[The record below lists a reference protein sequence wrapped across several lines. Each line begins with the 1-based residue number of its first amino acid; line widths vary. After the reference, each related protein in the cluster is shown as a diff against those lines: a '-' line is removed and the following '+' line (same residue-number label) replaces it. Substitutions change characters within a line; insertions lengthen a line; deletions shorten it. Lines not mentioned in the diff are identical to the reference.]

1 MSANPLSHPLD
12 LARSGSAY
20 PERADLRESALDRWA
35 RACWQKFETL
45 DRQDQSL
52 HRSVR
57 QAVARAGAMRRLG
70 DVALLAQL
78 RLSAHRC
85 WLDAAQLAEALACV
99 RELCRRSL
107 QMEPYAAQLLGAA
120 GLLTGRL
127 VEMQTGEGKSLTAA
141 LGATLAASAGI
152 PVHVVTVN
160 DYLAERDAQEM
171 APLFERAG
179 LGVGSIITGMSLDQ
193 RRAAYARHICYCTGK
208 ELVFD
213 YLKDRANF
221 GADVSTSRQQLRSWV
236 THDTAGRALLRGLHF
251 AIVDEADSIF
261 IDEARTPLIL
271 AVKLG
276 PEAESAHF
284 AEALQ
289 LAAQL
294 RVDEHFLLQPRHRA
308 IHLTVLGRQAITQ
321 ITQITQATQASL
333 LLAGSSG
340 ASGGEWQ
347 VRIAREHWVVQA
359 LRALHLFIK
368 DRHYVVREGKVEIV
382 DENTGR
388 VLEGRTWEQGL
399 HQMIETKEGCAL
411 SDRAKTMSRITYQ
424 RFFARYL
431 RLSGMT
437 GTAREVRREIRGCYA
452 LRTLVVPTHR
462 PSARVRWPDVITSG
476 LPAKWQRIATEVES
490 LVGQQRAVLVGTG
503 SVEASEALSVVL
515 DARRIPHRV
524 LNAQQ
529 DAAEAELVR
538 SAGLPGMVTVATNMA
553 GRGTDIKLPAEV
565 LRRGG
570 LHVILSEHHES
581 SRVDRQLF
589 GRAGRQGDPG
599 SAQCIVALDDDLFTQ
614 FAPALAR
621 LAQSLRHAGARRAA
635 FRLARWQ
642 AQRSA
647 ERQHRNARR
656 EALRVD
662 DQLADLMSL
671 SGRL

>member
-1 MSANPLSHPLD
+1 MSLSRMPPPLA

-20 PERADLRESALDRWA
+20 PERADLREGAVDRWA
-35 RACWQKFETL
+35 RSCWQKLEAL
-45 DRQDQSL
+45 DRQDQTLKHRVALAVGMVSEMRLLGDADLLTRL
-52 HRSVR
+52 HR
-57 QAVARAGAMRRLG
+57 
-70 DVALLAQL
+70 
-78 RLSAHRC
+78 SAHRC
-85 WLDAAQLAEALACV
+85 WSDLVHLPEALACV

-107 QMEPYAAQLLGAA
+107 QMEPYPAQLLGAA

-141 LGATLAASAGI
+141 LAATLAASGGI

-160 DYLAERDAQEM
+160 DYLAERDAEEM

-179 LGVGSIITGMSLDQ
+179 LSVGAIITGMSLDQ
-193 RRAAYARHICYCTGK
+193 RRQAYAQHICYCTGK

-221 GADVSTSRQQLRSWV
+221 GADVSASRQRLSRWV
-236 THDTAGRALLRGLHF
+236 SHDAAGQALLRGLHF

-276 PEAESAHF
+276 PEGAGAHF
-284 AEALQ
+284 AQALQ

-294 RVDEHFLLQPRHRA
+294 RLNEHYQLQPRERA
-308 IHLTVLGRQAITQ
+308 VHLTVLGRQT
-321 ITQITQATQASL
+321 ITQAGL
-333 LLAGSSG
+333 LLAAPSG
-340 ASGGEWQ
+340 NEWA
-347 VRIAREHWVVQA
+347 VRITREHWVVQA

-368 DRHYVVREGKVEIV
+368 DRHYVVRAGKVEIV

-437 GTAREVRREIRGCYA
+437 GTAREVRREIRACYG

-462 PSARVRWPDVITSG
+462 PSARVRWSDIVVSNTSE
-476 LPAKWQRIATEVES
+476 KWQRIGLEVRE
-490 LVGQQRAVLVGTG
+490 LLARQRAVLVGTG
-503 SVEASEALSVVL
+503 SVEASEALSEVL
-515 DARRIPHRV
+515 NTLGITHRV

-538 SAGLPGMVTVATNMA
+538 SAGLAGTVTVATNMA

-565 LRRGG
+565 LQSGG

-589 GRAGRQGDPG
+589 GRAGRQGDKG
-599 SAQCIVALDDDLFTQ
+599 STQCIVALDDDLLTH
-614 FAPALAR
+614 FAPAMTE
-621 LAQSLRHAGARRAA
+621 LAQRLRSPVARHLVFKWTRTV
-635 FRLARWQ
+635 
-642 AQRSA
+642 AQYRA

-656 EALRVD
+656 EALRMD
-662 DQLADLMSL
+662 DQLADLMSM